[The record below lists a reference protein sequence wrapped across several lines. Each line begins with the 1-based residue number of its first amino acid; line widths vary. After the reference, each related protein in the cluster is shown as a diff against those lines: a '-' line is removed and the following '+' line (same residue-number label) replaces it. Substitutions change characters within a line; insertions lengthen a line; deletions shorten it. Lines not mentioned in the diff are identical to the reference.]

1 MPSTTT
7 HPRRP
12 VPRLNVPP
20 SERMWGVESLH
31 GVRLGHCPFADKCT
45 TVFPAASAS
54 ARSFNRTLWHAIG
67 VAMADELRWANPRS
81 RAEPMN

>member
-1 MPSTTT
+1 MPSMTT

-31 GVRLGHCPFADKCT
+31 GVRLGHCPGQLCYQFIER
-45 TVFPAASAS
+45 V
-54 ARSFNRTLWHAIG
+54 
-67 VAMADELRWANPRS
+67 E
-81 RAEPMN
+81 